1 MTDGSTDWRAAER
14 AHTDEVI
21 GSDTIPRLF
30 ERSATRNA
38 DRPAQQYKGGI
49 YDRSLA
55 GHVLRKANPDEYMT
69 LTYEEF
75 QTIVR
80 HLAAGFR
87 ELGVEAGDRVG
98 IFSSTRMEW
107 AQTDFALLAAGA
119 VVTTVYK
126 ESSSRQVEY
135 LLSDPGATGV
145 IVENQE
151 LADRVLDVEDALD
164 LEFVVVMD
172 EISTNREDAITAR
185 GEVFTSEASEGSSE
199 RRSDGADREDVFT
212 LAEVYD
218 RGERAFDR
226 AAYEGWLSARSP
238 DNLAS
243 LIYTSGTTGKP
254 KGVRLTHRNFRAN
267 INQLRKRF
275 GNRPDKSPDL
285 PSVGRNTVALSFLP
299 LAHVFEHLAGH
310 FFLFASGATVA
321 YAESADTVAEDISTV
336 QPTAAISVPRVYE
349 RIFDSMREDA
359 DSPLKRR
366 IFARAVDAAKRES
379 QSESPGRTLRFEHA
393 LANRLVYTTVKEA
406 MGGNIEFFIS
416 GGGSLSPE
424 LAQLFDGMGL
434 PIFEGYGLTEA
445 APVVSVNPPEDPKP
459 GTLGPALTG
468 VETKLDASVL
478 PTERRERAEGE
489 IGELLVRGPNV
500 TDGYWN
506 LPEET
511 DETFT
516 DVPVSEASGES
527 EVNRSSGRWLR
538 TGDIIEY
545 DEDGYLVYHDRLK
558 QLMVLTTGKN
568 VAPGPIE
575 SGFATSNRVEQAL
588 VLGDDEKFVSAL
600 LVPNFEGLR
609 AWAARNDI
617 ELPSERA
624 AVCRDERARAW
635 VEEHVREVNEE
646 LESHE
651 RIKRFE
657 LIPTEWT
664 PENDLLTPSLKKK
677 RRNITDRFDEQ
688 LGRIYAAGQPAA
700 DDD

>member
-1 MTDGSTDWRAAER
+1 MTDGDADWRAAER

-21 GSDTIPRLF
+21 GTDTIPRLF

-38 DRPAQQYKGGI
+38 DHPAQQYKGGI

-55 GHVLRKANPDEYMT
+55 GSVLKTATPGEYIT

-80 HLAAGFR
+80 RLAAGFR
-87 ELGVEAGDRVG
+87 DLGVGAGDRVG

-107 AQTDFALLAAGA
+107 AQADFGLLAAGA
-119 VVTTVYK
+119 VVTTIYK
-126 ESSSRQVEY
+126 ESSPRQVEY
-135 LLSDPGATGV
+135 LLADPGATGV
-145 IVENQE
+145 VVENRE
-151 LADRVLDVEDALD
+151 LLERVLDVENALD
-164 LEFVVVMD
+164 LEFVVVLD
-172 EISTNREDAITAR
+172 DVSV
-185 GEVFTSEASEGSSE
+185 G
-199 RRSDGADREDVFT
+199 REDVFT
-212 LAEVYD
+212 LAEVYGQ
-218 RGERAFDR
+218 GEQAFDR

-238 DNLAS
+238 DDLAS

-275 GNRPDKSPDL
+275 GDRPDKSADL
-285 PSVGRNTVALSFLP
+285 PSVGRETVALSFLP
-299 LAHVFEHLAGH
+299 LAHVFERLAGH

-321 YAESADTVAEDISTV
+321 YAESADTVAEDIQTV
-336 QPTAAISVPRVYE
+336 QPTTATSVPRIYE

-359 DSPLKRR
+359 DSAVKRR
-366 IFARAVDAAKRES
+366 IFGRAVEIAK
-379 QSESPGRTLRFEHA
+379 QSSRSDDPGRALRTQHA
-393 LANRLVYTTVKEA
+393 LADRLVYNTVKQA
-406 MGGNIEFFIS
+406 MGNNIEFFIS

-424 LAQLFDGMGL
+424 LARLFDGMDL

-445 APVVSVNPPEDPKP
+445 APVVSVNPPEEPKP

-468 VETKLDASVL
+468 VETKLDSSVL
-478 PTERRERAEGE
+478 PAEQRERAEGD

-506 LPEET
+506 LPKET
-511 DETFT
+511 DDTF
-516 DVPVSEASGES
+516 DENG
-527 EVNRSSGRWLR
+527 WLR
-538 TGDIIEY
+538 TGDIIEH
-545 DEDGYLVYHDRLK
+545 DEDGYLVYHERLK

-575 SGFATSNRVEQAL
+575 DGFATSERVEQAM

-635 VEEHVREVNEE
+635 VEDHVREVNEE

-657 LIPTEWT
+657 LVPIEWT

-677 RRNITDRFDEQ
+677 RRNITGRFEEQ
-688 LGRIYAAGQPAA
+688 IGRIYAAEQPAA
-700 DDD
+700 DD